1 MFPTNFFSPY
11 LKFEMQLFG
20 YASEGKDGEECWERD
35 RGLDVSPLV
44 VKAFVVIG
52 ADQRAGWVVR

>member
-1 MFPTNFFSPY
+1 MFPTHFFPY
-11 LKFEMQLFG
+11 SKFEMQLFG
-20 YASEGKDGEECWERD
+20 YASEGQDGEQRRERD
-35 RGLDVSPLV
+35 RGLDASPLV